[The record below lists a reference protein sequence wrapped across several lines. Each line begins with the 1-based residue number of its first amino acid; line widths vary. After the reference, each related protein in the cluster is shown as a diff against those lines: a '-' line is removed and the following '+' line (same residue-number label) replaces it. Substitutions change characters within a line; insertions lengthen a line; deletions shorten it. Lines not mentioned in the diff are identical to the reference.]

1 MRMDTKIYFVTE
13 SEPTYDPSTGDYISG
28 VPIKEPMWA
37 NVSDTGT
44 TRMTLLYG
52 SIKRGAKT
60 VRLNNSYTKPFDYIE
75 IDGKLYSDTLGKR
88 GQNKTVYEVS
98 ER

>member
-1 MRMDTKIYFVTE
+1 MRMDTKVYFVTE
-13 SEPTYDPSTGDYISG
+13 SKPVYDPATGDYISG
-28 VPIKEPMWA
+28 EPIKEPMWA

-60 VRLNNSYTKPFDYIE
+60 IRLNNSYNKKFDYIE
-75 IDGKLYSDTLGKR
+75 IDGKTYSDTLGKR